1 MRAEHFMAPEL
12 LENHDFLIDV
22 DQFHL
27 FAIDVAGYASFL
39 YLMFSIDLKL
49 KKYKPYQFMD
59 VIKNF
64 QSMLL
69 KPDSIP
75 EHYWNLIQKC
85 MDNDISKRPSFEEI
99 TEILKND
106 KYAIEEFGMKT
117 NLEQLHEY
125 QNRIDRY

>member
-1 MRAEHFMAPEL
+1 
-12 LENHDFLIDV
+12 
-22 DQFHL
+22 
-27 FAIDVAGYASFL
+27 
-39 YLMFSIDLKL
+39 
-49 KKYKPYQFMD
+49 MD
-59 VIKNF
+59 VIKNY